1 MSVSIYNKTD
11 NKLSSLAN
19 QTELMSNDGTADITS
34 QIENLATSV
43 KRNADEISI
52 LSGSCVRME
61 KLNRNAHTV
70 GGTWNCNDPDNING
84 LLGQINRGNIS
95 ELGLGTELK
104 IKGTIENVPCIVDGE
119 GSTKT
124 VEYDTYFVCV
134 AVDFLRTTKA
144 SSEKRSYTFMPF
156 GSPIGT
162 NVIDNATGLGDVHA
176 YSQTF
181 IQQKVM
187 PVYTAHFKIFLEIIL
202 LNFQTHYHL

>member
-1 MSVSIYNKTD
+1 MTVR
-11 NKLSSLAN
+11 
-19 QTELMSNDGTADITS
+19 
-34 QIENLATSV
+34 QILQAKQKIWLPQLKE
-43 KRNADEISI
+43 
-52 LSGSCVRME
+52 
-61 KLNRNAHTV
+61 
-70 GGTWNCNDPDNING
+70 
-84 LLGQINRGNIS
+84 NRGNIS

-119 GSTKT
+119 ESTKT